1 MLPATPNAPPAIENV
16 PPIMLTGTA
25 VLMPLMTTAAESIGV
40 ESATLVCGVNPNKLG
55 VVNALKVVTVKVA
68 ATPPMV
74 TVALTGV
81 AAFAED
87 NTRTMM
93 V

>member
-40 ESATLVCGVNPNKLG
+40 DSATLVCGVNPNKLG

-68 ATPPMV
+68 PTPPMV

-81 AAFAED
+81 TEFAED